1 MRVLLVEDEIRLL
14 DALEFSL
21 SRQGYT
27 VDRASDGINGH
38 DLALSDIYD
47 VVVLDR
53 MLPGMD
59 GLDILRSMRKSRIL
73 TPVLML
79 TAKDTVEDRVTGL
92 DNGADDY
99 LIKPFATKELIARI
113 KALGRRRQEN
123 FVEDDIK
130 IGRLVFSPSNCQI
143 TCDSTALSLTY
154 KETQIF
160 EILAVNKNHVINRER
175 LLEKIWGYDSEL
187 ESNNLEAYLSYIR
200 KKLSRVNGG
209 IVIETVR
216 GVGYMLK
223 EA

>member
-200 KKLSRVNGG
+200 KKLSKVNGG